1 MLLNLFDV
9 HLVLLLCCYVNDV
22 LFLHHKELGMTLAR
36 FSEAL
41 DRLNPLFSARHKL
54 ATSLL
59 CNDLGAFTV
68 RLKLVSIEKRQRKI
82 RMVLR
87 QQIQKYLLKGVAYGF
102 AAR

>member
-9 HLVLLLCCYVNDV
+9 HLVLLLCRYVNNV
-22 LFLHHKELGMTLAR
+22 LFLHHKEFGMTLASSGFQLGHR

-68 RLKLVSIEKRQRKI
+68 RLKLVSIEERQR
-82 RMVLR
+82 
-87 QQIQKYLLKGVAYGF
+87 
-102 AAR
+102 